1 MSHELM
7 ITDAYKHDL
16 DALPPDIRKKMHKA
30 HEHLERD
37 PRHPGLY
44 TKEFDAIQKR
54 QVFRSRVDDNYRIV
68 WWYMPDRRIVLW
80 RVGPHSVIDA
90 LGGSEH
96 FPEPIRP
103 LHEPKPVETG
113 KPAIPEAVIKP
124 VKAGEPIFKHFT
136 LAQLRLLGVPENRV
150 EHVHRVTDFEEVYD
164 LGLPDYALI
173 NLESIYTNED
183 WSPENLFN
191 TRHVFYRANA
201 ARLEA
206 YCAGKIR
213 QLMLELHPDQQR
225 LVGMKAGGPVLI
237 KGVAGSG
244 KTTVGVYRAIEVAR
258 QHDLFTGQHRVLFIT
273 YTRTLQKVV
282 QQLFAELCGDELLD
296 KNGQP
301 RIEVVVLYDW
311 LADLLRRNGCSKILN
326 PAEVEQQLTKAIY
339 AIRQQLGKEDKDH
352 PLLKVGN
359 DFFQVEIAHVIKGRG
374 LLSWDAY
381 RTAKRTGRG
390 KKLSTG
396 ILDPI
401 EDQEVHKQ
409 SLAQP
414 RVDGRLFENDR
425 RLVWQVY
432 ERYDQLMREANL
444 MEYADLSR
452 EALALVRRGM
462 LKPPRYSEI
471 IVDEAQ
477 DLPPADL
484 QFISMLAVGSKSQAL
499 TLLADPNQSI
509 YYRGIPWKDGDIQI
523 VSSRVFSLKRNFRNT
538 RPILETAWSLA
549 QADPLGITDEIVT
562 PQASDRP
569 GKKPTLVACPNIDAE
584 IRYVKELVLQLCE
597 SQTDYRPGD
606 IAVLARK
613 NDLVNR
619 VRSALDQVGIPVV
632 HFRDKT
638 FDIFENQVKAI
649 TLNSAKGLEF
659 PVVILVGVNNRII
672 PRTGLPS
679 DPDRQRAELSIERN
693 LLYVGMTRAAERLY
707 ITYTAAERSPFLT
720 DIARELVTVEHYAD
734 GIAVT

>member
-16 DALPPDIRKKMHKA
+16 DALPPDIRKKMNKA
-30 HEHLERD
+30 HKHLEQD

-54 QVFRSRVDDNYRIV
+54 QVFRSRVDNNYRIV

-90 LGGSEH
+90 LGGSVH
-96 FPEPIRP
+96 FPEPIQP
-103 LHEPKPVETG
+103 LHEPAAVETG
-113 KPAIPEAVIKP
+113 RPAVWEGAATPM
-124 VKAGEPIFKHFT
+124 KAGEPIFKHFT

-150 EHVHRVTDFEEVYD
+150 EHIHRVTDFEEIYD

-173 NLESIYTNED
+173 NLESVYTNAD
-183 WSPENLFN
+183 WSPEHLFD
-191 TRHVFYRANA
+191 TRHIFYRANA

-225 LVGMKAGGPVLI
+225 LVGMKASGPVLI

-258 QHDLFTGQHRVLFIT
+258 QHNLFTGQHRVLFIT

-282 QQLFAELCGDELLD
+282 QQLFSELCGDELLD

-301 RIEVVVLYDW
+301 RIEVVVLHDW
-311 LADLLRRNGCSKILN
+311 LEDLLHRNGCSKILK
-326 PAEVEQQLTKAIY
+326 PDEAGQQLTKAIY
-339 AIRQQLGKEDKDH
+339 AVRQQLRKENKDH

-381 RTAKRTGRG
+381 RTTKRTGRG
-390 KKLSTG
+390 RKIATG
-396 ILDPI
+396 PLEQI
-401 EDQEVHKQ
+401 EDQEMHQRTLVR
-409 SLAQP
+409 P
-414 RVDGRLFENDR
+414 RADGRLLESDR
-425 RLVWQVY
+425 HWVWQVY
-432 ERYDQLMREANL
+432 EYYDQLMREANL

-452 EALALVRRGM
+452 EALELMRQGRM
-462 LKPPRYSEI
+462 KLPHYTEI

-477 DLPPADL
+477 DLPPMDL
-484 QFISMLAVGSKSQAL
+484 RFISALAGSRTARGL
-499 TLLADPNQSI
+499 VLLADANQSI
-509 YYRGIPWKDGDIQI
+509 YYRGISWKDGDIQI
-523 VSSRVFSLKRNFRNT
+523 VPSRVFSLRRNFRNT

-549 QADPLGITDEIVT
+549 QADPLGVTDEIIT

-569 GKKPTLVACPNIDAE
+569 GKKPMLIGCPSEDHE
-584 IRYVKELVLQLCE
+584 VKCVKDIVLWLCE
-597 SQTDYRPGD
+597 RMDYRPGD
-606 IAVLARK
+606 IAVLARR
-613 NDLVNR
+613 NELVSK
-619 VRSALDQVGIPVV
+619 VYLALGQVGIPAV

-638 FDIFENQVKAI
+638 FDIFENQVKTI
-649 TLNSAKGLEF
+649 TMNSAKGLEF
-659 PVVILVGVNNRII
+659 PVVILIGINDRVI
-672 PRTGLPS
+672 PRSGLPS
-679 DPDRQRAELSIERN
+679 DRERLNIELSIERN
-693 LLYVGMTRAAERLY
+693 LLYVGLTRAAERLY
-707 ITYTAAERSPFLT
+707 VVYTTAVKSPFLNDLAPEYIEMKAPT
-720 DIARELVTVEHYAD
+720 DFAAS
-734 GIAVT
+734 A